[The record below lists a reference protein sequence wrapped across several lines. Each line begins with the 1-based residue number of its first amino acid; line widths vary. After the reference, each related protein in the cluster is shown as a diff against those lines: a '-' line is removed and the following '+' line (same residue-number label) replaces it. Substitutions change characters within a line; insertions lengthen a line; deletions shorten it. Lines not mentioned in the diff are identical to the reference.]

1 MAQRALCCLR
11 CWGWRSSGLPPTH
24 PLSPKGPLT
33 GRDTS
38 PRGPSLELLS
48 PRPWILRFLASSV
61 PAYHPSVAMVLL
73 SLAQRAGPETSSKSN
88 NQPISC
94 GRVFR
99 GDLHVH
105 MCTHTHTQVCTCMH
119 THMYMCMCARSQTTT
134 GTRAN
139 ARTHT
144 YTPILCLGP
153 PRPGCSLSQGP
164 RDCHH
169 RHHSFHL
176 HTLTCAFHSGE
187 AFSAHQGQDG
197 WEALM
202 VKTGQLGSTEHHPGP
217 PALCNPG
224 GCQSV
229 TLPPFC
235 SISWGLQ
242 VHRVLCKCLCEFHP
256 HNGSAR

>member
-1 MAQRALCCLR
+1 MHA
-11 CWGWRSSGLPPTH
+11 
-24 PLSPKGPLT
+24 
-33 GRDTS
+33 
-38 PRGPSLELLS
+38 
-48 PRPWILRFLASSV
+48 
-61 PAYHPSVAMVLL
+61 
-73 SLAQRAGPETSSKSN
+73 
-88 NQPISC
+88 
-94 GRVFR
+94 
-99 GDLHVH
+99 
-105 MCTHTHTQVCTCMH
+105 HTHKCAHACTLTCICVCVHALKQLQAHVQMHAH
-119 THMYMCMCARSQTTT
+119 TH
-134 GTRAN
+134 
-139 ARTHT
+139 THT

-169 RHHSFHL
+169 RHHSFRL